1 MIRELCGDVVPE
13 NLLLEQLYRRYAK
26 GGRRFVILRSFC
38 YFLFKKYSWKLVIG
52 STLFLKRCFDII
64 LSVILIFIL
73 SPIFLLTALLIKL
86 EDRGPVIYCQQR
98 VGIKGKR
105 FTIYKFRSMIT
116 NAERVRDELNDLNET
131 QSIIFKIRKDPRL
144 TRTGRIIRKFSIDEL
159 PQLFNI
165 LKGDMSI
172 VGPRPPLPSEV
183 SKYRLRDLK
192 RLDVT
197 PGLTCFWQVSGR
209 SNINFDGQVDL
220 DLQYIESQSIW
231 TDIKLLFKT
240 IPAVLTGRGA
250 Y

>member
-1 MIRELCGDVVPE
+1 VRENELRDR
-13 NLLLEQLYRRYAK
+13 LFDRYAK
-26 GGRRFVILRSFC
+26 GGGRIARLRSFI
-38 YFLFKKYSWKLVIG
+38 YYIFKRYSWHLVVK
-52 STLFLKRCFDII
+52 STLIIKRCFDAII
-64 LSVILIFIL
+64 SILLILIL
-73 SPIFLLTALLIKL
+73 SPVFLITVILIKL

-98 VGIKGKR
+98 VGLRGKR
-105 FTIYKFRSMIT
+105 FTMYKFRSMVPDADRIR
-116 NAERVRDELNDLNET
+116 NELENLNET
-131 QSIIFKIRKDPRL
+131 QSLIFKIKKDPRL
-144 TRTGRIIRKFSIDEL
+144 TRTGKIIRKLSIDEL
-159 PQLFNI
+159 PQLFNV

-197 PGLTCFWQVSGR
+197 PGLTCIWQVSGR
-209 SNINFDGQVDL
+209 SNIGFDGQVDL

-240 IPAVLTGRGA
+240 IPAVLTGKGA

>member
-1 MIRELCGDVVPE
+1 MRENVLRDK
-13 NLLLEQLYRRYAK
+13 LFDRYAK
-26 GGRRFVILRSFC
+26 GGNWFVRFRSSM
-38 YFLFKKYSWKLVIG
+38 YYIFKRYSWHLVVK
-52 STLFLKRCFDII
+52 STLIIKRCFDFLLSII
-64 LSVILIFIL
+64 LILAL
-73 SPIFLLTALLIKL
+73 SPVYLITVIFIKL

-98 VGIKGKR
+98 VGLKGKR
-105 FTIYKFRSMIT
+105 FTMYKFRSMVTDADRI
-116 NAERVRDELNDLNET
+116 RDDLDNLNET
-131 QSIIFKIRKDPRL
+131 QSLIFKIKKDPRL
-144 TRTGRIIRKFSIDEL
+144 TRTGKIIRKLSIDEL
-159 PQLFNI
+159 PQLFNV

-209 SNINFDGQVDL
+209 SNIGFDGQVDL

>member
-1 MIRELCGDVVPE
+1 VRENILRDR
-13 NLLLEQLYRRYAK
+13 LFDRYAK
-26 GGRRFVILRSFC
+26 GGSRFASFRSGM
-38 YFLFKKYSWKLVIG
+38 YYIFKRFSWYLVVK
-52 STLFLKRCFDII
+52 STLILKRCLDIFLSIMMI
-64 LSVILIFIL
+64 LIL
-73 SPIFLLTALLIKL
+73 SPLLFLTALLIKI
-86 EDRGPVIYCQQR
+86 EDRGPIIYRQQR

-105 FTIYKFRSMIT
+105 FIMYKFRSMIT
-116 NAERVRDELNDLNET
+116 NADRIRDELNDLNET

-144 TRTGRIIRKFSIDEL
+144 TRTGRIIRKLSIDEL

-240 IPAVLTGRGA
+240 IPAVLTGKGA

>member
-1 MIRELCGDVVPE
+1 VRENILRDR
-13 NLLLEQLYRRYAK
+13 LFDRYAK
-26 GGRRFVILRSFC
+26 GGSWFASFRSTL
-38 YFLFKKYSWKLVIG
+38 YYIFKRYSWQFVVK
-52 STLFLKRCFDII
+52 STLLLKRCFDLI
-64 LSVILIFIL
+64 LSVVLVLIL
-73 SPIFLLTALLIKL
+73 SPIFLLTAILIKL
-86 EDRGPVIYCQQR
+86 EDRGPIIYRQQR

-105 FTIYKFRSMIT
+105 FTMYKFRSMVT
-116 NAERVRDELNDLNET
+116 NADRIRNEIDDLNET
-131 QSIIFKIRKDPRL
+131 HSIIFKIRKDPRL
-144 TRTGRIIRKFSIDEL
+144 TRTGRAIRKLSIDEL

-209 SNINFDGQVDL
+209 SNIDFNGQVDL

-240 IPAVLTGRGA
+240 IPAVLTGKGA

>member
-1 MIRELCGDVVPE
+1 VRENILRDR
-13 NLLLEQLYRRYAK
+13 LFDRYAK
-26 GGRRFVILRSFC
+26 GGSRFARFRSGL
-38 YFLFKKYSWKLVIG
+38 YFIFKRFSWTLVVN
-52 STLFLKRCFDII
+52 STLILKRCFDIL
-64 LSVILIFIL
+64 LSIAMLLFL

-86 EDRGPVIYCQQR
+86 EDKGTVIYRQQR

-105 FTIYKFRSMIT
+105 FTMYKFRSMVT
-116 NAERVRDELNDLNET
+116 NADRIRNEIDDLNET
-131 QSIIFKIRKDPRL
+131 HSIIFKIRKDPRL
-144 TRTGRIIRKFSIDEL
+144 TRTGRIIRKLSIDEL

-209 SNINFDGQVDL
+209 SNIDFNGQVDL

-240 IPAVLTGRGA
+240 IPAVLTGKGA